1 MNTTLSK
8 FMSIA
13 ITALVIASL
22 VFVVLTGTV
31 KTETNAYNA
40 NVTSQQAPVIST
52 ATTP

>member
-13 ITALVIASL
+13 ITALVIAAL
-22 VFVVLTGTV
+22 IFVVLTNTV

-40 NVTSQQAPVIST
+40 NVSSQQAP
-52 ATTP
+52 TPTSIQTP